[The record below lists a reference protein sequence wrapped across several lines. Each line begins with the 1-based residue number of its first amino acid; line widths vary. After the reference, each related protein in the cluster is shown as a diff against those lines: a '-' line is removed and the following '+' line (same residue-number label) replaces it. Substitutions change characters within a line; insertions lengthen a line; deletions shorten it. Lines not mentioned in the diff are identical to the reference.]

1 MASIQLT
8 EKDTFTKYYSK
19 LCTIK
24 DIRSLLPHFV
34 TEEIIVEEDREDI
47 SAMRTSSEK
56 VQRLLTHITGPL
68 DAGNTQPFYV
78 MLRIMEVYGTQATKR
93 LSGQIKRHLLSAGKP
108 YIYSRY
114 QLSMPVQS
122 RCSLKSTVDK
132 L

>member
-1 MASIQLT
+1 MASI
-8 EKDTFTKYYSK
+8 EKEIFTKYYSK

-56 VQRLLTHITGPL
+56 VQKLLTHITGPL

-78 MLRIMEVYGTQATKR
+78 MLRIMEVCGTQATKR
-93 LSGQIKRHLLSAGKP
+93 LADQIRGHLLSAGKP
-108 YIYSRY
+108 YDIQYSRCK
-114 QLSMPVQS
+114 LSMSV
-122 RCSLKSTVDK
+122 
-132 L
+132 